1 MASTRGR
8 ASWTLWR
15 IDHTASDYWHAGDGF
30 GTLASGRREKH
41 GSIGVMRPP
50 GLLIVTDAPGV
61 AVKKR
66 RVPLMRTGGSLSSGV
81 LIRAC
86 GGPRRLVHRRAGT
99 NQIMIDTAA
108 MVDRNAALLAF
119 GTA

>member
-1 MASTRGR
+1 
-8 ASWTLWR
+8 
-15 IDHTASDYWHAGDGF
+15 
-30 GTLASGRREKH
+30 
-41 GSIGVMRPP
+41 
-50 GLLIVTDAPGV
+50 
-61 AVKKR
+61 
-66 RVPLMRTGGSLSSGV
+66 MRTGGSLSSGV